1 MHASSHPDWISI
13 EMLKGVESEDI
24 ESYMI
29 AWEGWRRGLS
39 LSWYSNSNIL
49 TDDFDIPKR
58 KFSLKSTQNN
68 KIHYFYGSMGDKIPY
83 ETMKIINNNLFEDY
97 LKKAGLTTQISK
109 KRKKEYKYRVYVV
122 GNEVVAVT
130 KIIPANVIGD
140 GKSSIKQLII
150 KKNKQRKENPYLAN
164 KLINIDNNLLKFIE
178 RQDFDLES
186 IPQENEIVFL
196 NNSTDISYGADSINI
211 NEDIPEII
219 KKTAIKGVNSIP
231 GLTHAGVDIIYSDR
245 ETSITDVYAN
255 GDISIHTFPL
265 LGQAHNVPK
274 FIVDYYF
281 PETKDTIKEQ
291 TKIYF
296 DFKEIKEVLDKK
308 FAKKISLLDAPI
320 CELYTLRF
328 IISGKVQK
336 VGYRKFIRKKAIQ
349 NGLHGFAKNLKNGD
363 VEVLVAGSG
372 KDTIKEFK
380 QICLKGSERSKVEE
394 VKETNWEGFIKLGFE
409 IK

>member
-1 MHASSHPDWISI
+1 MHASSHPDWIPR

-49 TDDFDIPKR
+49 TDDFDILKR

-68 KIHYFYGSMGDKIPY
+68 KTHYFYGSMGDKISY
-83 ETMKIINNNLFEDY
+83 EAMKIINNNLFNDY
-97 LKKAGLTTQISK
+97 LKKAGLTTQISNI
-109 KRKKEYKYRVYVV
+109 RKKEHKYRVYVV

-164 KLINIDNNLLKFIE
+164 KLININNNLLKFIE

-186 IPQENEIVFL
+186 IPQENERVFL
-196 NNSTDISYGADSINI
+196 NNTTDISHGADSINI

-219 KKTAIKGVNSIP
+219 KKTAIEGVKSIP
-231 GLTHAGVDIIYSDR
+231 GLTHGGVDIFYSDR
-245 ETSITDVYAN
+245 ETSITNIHAN

-265 LGQAHNVPK
+265 LGESLNVPR
-274 FIVDYYF
+274 FIVNYYF
-281 PETKDTIKEQ
+281 PETKDTINEQ

-296 DFKEIKEVLDKK
+296 DFKEVKEVLDKK

-320 CELYTLRF
+320 GELYTLRF

-336 VGYRKFIRKKAIQ
+336 VGYRQFIRKKAIQ

-363 VEVLVAGSG
+363 VEVLVGGSS